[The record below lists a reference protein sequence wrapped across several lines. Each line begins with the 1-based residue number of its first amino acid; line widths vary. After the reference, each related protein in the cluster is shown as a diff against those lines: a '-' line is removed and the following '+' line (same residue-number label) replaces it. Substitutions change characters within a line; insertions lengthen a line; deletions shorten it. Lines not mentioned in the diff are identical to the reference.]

1 MVQRIKVRLGD
12 LLVQNNLIDEEQL
25 QKALSEQRQT
35 GRKLGATLVS
45 MGLVTEFQLLEL
57 LSEHLK
63 VPLINLS
70 EYKVNPNAVRLLP
83 EIQARRYRA
92 LVLEDKGDTLLVGMS
107 DPADINAVDD
117 LSAKLPKPIEV
128 AVVSE
133 SQLFEAYENYYRKTE
148 EIASFAQELADEY
161 EDETEFQLSSGLSD
175 DQDNVVAKLLQSI
188 FEDAVMA
195 KASDIHIEPDEK
207 QLRIRMRIDGVL
219 QENIIKEANIAS
231 ALVLRLK
238 LMSGL
243 DISEK
248 RLPQD
253 GRAQVVIKSHKI
265 DVRVS
270 TMPVQSGESVVLRLL
285 DQSQGL
291 LGLDQTGMPPDV
303 KARFRGLLKR
313 PHGMLL
319 VTGPTGSGKTTTLYG
334 ALNELNKPE
343 TKIITVEDPVE
354 YRLPRINQV
363 QVNPKIEL
371 TFSHVLRTTLRQD
384 PDIIMV
390 GEMRDK
396 ETVEIGLRGA
406 LTGHLVLSTLHTNDA
421 ISSAIR
427 LLDMGAPGYLVA
439 SSLKAIV
446 AQRLVRKVC
455 ENCAVDHAPTN
466 EHKIWLSQL
475 DQNLSASMF
484 KKGKGCQRCNF
495 IGYRGRVGV
504 FELLQ
509 LNEEMMTALKN
520 ENTAAFTAAAEQA
533 KGFRSL
539 AKAALDYAKQ
549 GVTSLDEVM
558 RLVEMVEDLSNVPEA
573 ENDTSK
579 SQDVSVNKNGV
590 NNQNAKLSPSAD
602 DNAVGKAEHFDLS
615 TAVPSPSSKPD
626 GPKPSGF
633 SLEDI
638 D

>member
-1 MVQRIKVRLGD
+1 MVQRVKIRLGD
-12 LLVQNNLIDEEQL
+12 LLVQNGLINEGQL
-25 QKALSEQRQT
+25 QNALSEQRQS

-45 MGLVTEFQLLEL
+45 MGLVDESQLLEL

-70 EYKVNPNAVRLLP
+70 DYKVNPNAVRLLP

-92 LVLEDKGDTLLVGMS
+92 LVLQDNGDSLLVGMS
-107 DPADINAVDD
+107 DPADLNAVDE
-117 LSAKLPKPIEV
+117 LGAKLPKPVEI

-133 SQLFEAYENYYRKTE
+133 TQLFEAYENFYRKTE

-161 EDETEFQLSSGLSD
+161 EDETEFQLTTGLSD
-175 DQDNVVAKLLQSI
+175 DEDNVVAKLLQSI
-188 FEDAVMA
+188 FEDAVIA

-207 QLRIRMRIDGVL
+207 QLRIRQRVDGVL
-219 QENIIKEANIAS
+219 QENIIQEANIAA

-253 GRAQVVIKSHKI
+253 GRAQITIKNHII

-270 TMPVQSGESVVLRLL
+270 TMPVQMGESVVMRLL
-285 DQSQGL
+285 DQSQGVL
-291 LGLDQTGMPPDV
+291 SLDETGMPPNIMQ
-303 KARFRGLLKR
+303 RFRGLLHR
-313 PHGMLL
+313 PNGMIL

-343 TKIITVEDPVE
+343 CKIITVEDPVE

-363 QVNPKIEL
+363 QVNHKINL
-371 TFSHVLRTTLRQD
+371 TFSSVLRTTLRQD
-384 PDIIMV
+384 PDILMV
-390 GEMRDK
+390 GEMRDQ

-446 AQRLVRKVC
+446 AQRLVRKIC
-455 ENCAVDHAPTN
+455 DNCAIDKAPSD
-466 EHKIWLSQL
+466 EHTIWLSQL
-475 DQNLSASMF
+475 DTDLLKHSF
-484 KKGKGCQRCNF
+484 KVGKGCQRCNF
-495 IGYRGRVGV
+495 TGYRGRIGV

-509 LNEEMMTALKN
+509 LNEDTMNALKSN
-520 ENTAAFTAAAEQA
+520 DIEAFS
-533 KGFRSL
+533 RL
-539 AKAALDYAKQ
+539 AKQTSGYRTLATAALDYAKI

-558 RLVEMVEDLSNVPEA
+558 RLVEMVQDIPQNQAAQASVTEHSDHEAMATSALPELEDTLH
-573 ENDTSK
+573 
-579 SQDVSVNKNGV
+579 
-590 NNQNAKLSPSAD
+590 PS
-602 DNAVGKAEHFDLS
+602 DNMQLPS
-615 TAVPSPSSKPD
+615 TNPPPQ
-626 GPKPSGF
+626 KPSGL